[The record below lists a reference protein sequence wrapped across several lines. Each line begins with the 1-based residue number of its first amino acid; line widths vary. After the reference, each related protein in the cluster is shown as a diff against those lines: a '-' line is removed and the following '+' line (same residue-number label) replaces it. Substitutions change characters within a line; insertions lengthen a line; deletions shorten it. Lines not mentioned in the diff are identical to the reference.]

1 MEDKAMQTR
10 QGKERKVKEI
20 LGMARQGKSRHE
32 KENLCMESQDK
43 AMEFMARK

>member
-10 QGKERKVKEI
+10 RGKERKEKEI
-20 LGMARQGKSRHE
+20 LGMERQGKSRHE
-32 KENLCMESQDK
+32 KEKLCMESQDK

>member
-10 QGKERKVKEI
+10 QGKEI

-32 KENLCMESQDK
+32 KEKLGMESQDK
-43 AMEFMARK
+43 AIEFMARK